1 MKERLPIRTR
11 RRELMVDNIG
21 MEGWV
26 GKVVQLWATGE
37 DEPWLGILEGW
48 SERGVIL
55 CYSEDIARFEASR
68 DDRQSSPMLM
78 LFPWSGVRYIG
89 IDLEVLEGD
98 RRPP

>member
-1 MKERLPIRTR
+1 
-11 RRELMVDNIG
+11 
-21 MEGWV
+21 
-26 GKVVQLWATGE
+26 
-37 DEPWLGILEGW
+37 
-48 SERGVIL
+48 VIL

>member
-37 DEPWLGILEGW
+37 DEPWLSGSLKVGASEG
-48 SERGVIL
+48 
-55 CYSEDIARFEASR
+55 
-68 DDRQSSPMLM
+68 
-78 LFPWSGVRYIG
+78 
-89 IDLEVLEGD
+89 
-98 RRPP
+98 